1 MSKRIWFGMLAL
13 LLTVGVSC
21 SVYAQPGQWI
31 ELGNAKVNG
40 QADHDTI
47 QVNNNG
53 TFRAIQI
60 RVESSAVHFDHIIV
74 RYGNG
79 QHEQI
84 SVRDVV
90 QAGTASRSI
99 DLPGARRAID
109 KIDLWYQKAGSG
121 HKPKVSIYGLH

>member
-1 MSKRIWFGMLAL
+1 MLKRLSFGMLAL

-31 ELGNAKVNG
+31 ELGSAKVNG

-47 QVNNNG
+47 QVNNNA

-60 RVESSAVHFDHIIV
+60 RVDGSAVHFDHIIV

-90 QAGTASRSI
+90 QPGSSSRAI
-99 DLPGARRAID
+99 DLPGARRAIA
-109 KIDLWYQKAGSG
+109 KIDLWYEKASSG
-121 HKPKVSIYGLH
+121 HKPKVSIYGLR

>member
-1 MSKRIWFGMLAL
+1 MLRRISFGMLAL
-13 LLTVGVSC
+13 LLAVGVSR
-21 SVYAQPGQWI
+21 SIYAQPGQWI
-31 ELGNAKVNG
+31 ELGSAKVNG

-47 QVNNNG
+47 EVHNNG

-84 SVRDVV
+84 SVRDVI
-90 QAGTASRSI
+90 QPGSSSRAI

-109 KIDLWYQKAGSG
+109 KIDLWYEKAGSG